1 MFILFKSEF
10 QCEIIADKN
19 TGKPRGFA
27 FITFDDYDAVDKCV
41 LIKSHMINNYRCDV
55 KKALSKEEMAK
66 VFVCKDCMCLHDEND
81 IKWRLYAVRG
91 VWSTSNCFSG
101 PAAGT

>member
-1 MFILFKSEF
+1 MQEGIFLIL

-66 VFVCKDCMCLHDEND
+66 VFSLQFEIFDTKYLIIV
-81 IKWRLYAVRG
+81 G
-91 VWSTSNCFSG
+91 
-101 PAAGT
+101 

>member
-1 MFILFKSEF
+1 MLLKHKFIFLK
-10 QCEIIADKN
+10 CEIIADKN

-66 VFVCKDCMCLHDEND
+66 VGF
-81 IKWRLYAVRG
+81 
-91 VWSTSNCFSG
+91 FSKFSVFLFF
-101 PAAGT
+101 

>member
-1 MFILFKSEF
+1 MPDVILFLL

-66 VFVCKDCMCLHDEND
+66 VFFLHFGILN
-81 IKWRLYAVRG
+81 IKCSAV
-91 VWSTSNCFSG
+91 F
-101 PAAGT
+101 A